1 MEKLQQL
8 VRASIRRRQ
17 EKTLSG
23 AWNKLTSDNK
33 DRILIA
39 LGLVV
44 FAVISRMLPH
54 PPNFAPIAAIAL
66 FSGAILP
73 RRLALTL
80 PLFAMV
86 ISDIFIGMHDL
97 VFVTW
102 GSFVLMALIAS
113 YGLKKVTVFKVFAYS
128 FLGSV
133 LFFVVTNFAVWAQS
147 GMYAKTIAGLI
158 DCYVLA
164 IPFFRNTLLG
174 DFVYSGII
182 FGAYYLALS
191 VSVQARRYL
200 TNSHR
205 A

>member
-1 MEKLQQL
+1 MQEN
-8 VRASIRRRQ
+8 IRRRQ
-17 EKTLSG
+17 EKKLSG
-23 AWNKLTSDNK
+23 VWNKLTSDNK

-39 LGLVV
+39 LGLIA
-44 FAVISRMLPH
+44 FAVISRALPH

-80 PLFAMV
+80 PLLAMV
-86 ISDIFIGMHDL
+86 ISDVFIGMHDL

-102 GSFVLMALIAS
+102 GSFVLMALVAS
-113 YGLKKVTVFKVFAYS
+113 YGLKKVTAFKVFAYS

-133 LFFVVTNFAVWAQS
+133 IFFVVTNFAVWAQS
-147 GMYAKTIAGLI
+147 GMYPRTVVGLI

-164 IPFFRNTLLG
+164 IPFFRNTLVG

-182 FGAYYLALS
+182 FGAYYFALNAS
-191 VSVQARRYL
+191 VVMKRHI

-205 A
+205 T